1 MTTQA
6 PRKTPVA
13 VPPPA
18 ARSAAPR
25 APAALAKPLVGPIAV
40 TCAGVSLELRSGSLL
55 IGRLSECDLVLEDT
69 LVSRMHA
76 RIYVSAEGVRLEDL
90 HSTNGVYVNGDRIV
104 QTAAL
109 NVGDHAVIGT
119 QSLSFSEIGTDPAP
133 PLSSPPLSGLG
144 PQVAPAQTPS
154 APDTPR
160 SLDKAAPIPITARAE
175 ALDLLGTL
183 ARRLAN
189 EHKADQAPRMLGP
202 HLRGILRGASSG
214 LVVPEA
220 LSALASEYAIDLAHW
235 TADARWLDYVI
246 ELHLVTRRLMSAT
259 ILAGLQRAERWV
271 GPMNRPLLE
280 YYVNSFAGQ
289 QRDLDPSERSR
300 MGLLRRILK
309 KK

>member
-1 MTTQA
+1 
-6 PRKTPVA
+6 
-13 VPPPA
+13 
-18 ARSAAPR
+18 
-25 APAALAKPLVGPIAV
+25 
-40 TCAGVSLELRSGSLL
+40 
-55 IGRLSECDLVLEDT
+55 LVLEDS

-76 RIYVSAEGVRLEDL
+76 RVYVSSEGVRLEDL

-109 NVGDHAVIGT
+109 NAGDRAVIGT
-119 QSLSFSEIGTDPAP
+119 QELSFSEIGTEPAP
-133 PLSSPPLSGLG
+133 PMSAAPLSGPEPLPG
-144 PQVAPAQTPS
+144 LVNRT

-160 SLDKAAPIPITARAE
+160 SLEKSTAIPITARAE

-214 LVVPEA
+214 LVVPDSLA
-220 LSALASEYAIDLAHW
+220 ALASEYAIDLAHW
-235 TADARWLDYVI
+235 TADARWLDYVV
-246 ELHLVTRRLMSAT
+246 ELHLVTRRLMPAT
-259 ILAGLQRAERWV
+259 VLAGLQRAERWV

-280 YYVNSFAGQ
+280 YYVSSFTSQ
-289 QRDLDPSERSR
+289 SRELDPSERSR

>member
-13 VPPPA
+13 VPPIAP
-18 ARSAAPR
+18 SAAPR
-25 APAALAKPLVGPIAV
+25 APAAVPKPLVGPISV
-40 TCAGVSLELRSGSLL
+40 TCAGVALELRNGSLL
-55 IGRLSECDLVLEDT
+55 IGRLSECDLVLEDS

-109 NVGDHAVIGT
+109 NVGDRAVVGT
-119 QSLSFSEIGTDPAP
+119 QELSFSEIGTDPAP
-133 PLSSPPLSGLG
+133 PMSAPPLSGPEPQSGSLG
-144 PQVAPAQTPS
+144 PTP
-154 APDTPR
+154 PDTPR
-160 SLDKAAPIPITARAE
+160 SLEKSTAIPITARAE

-214 LVVPEA
+214 LVVPDSLA
-220 LSALASEYAIDLAHW
+220 ALASEYAIDLAHW
-235 TADARWLDYVI
+235 TADARWLDYVV

-259 ILAGLQRAERWV
+259 VLAGLQRAERWV

-280 YYVNSFAGQ
+280 YYVSSFSSQ
-289 QRDLDPSERSR
+289 LRELDPSERSR

>member
-13 VPPPA
+13 VPPIAP
-18 ARSAAPR
+18 SAAPR
-25 APAALAKPLVGPIAV
+25 APAAVPKPLVGPISV
-40 TCAGVSLELRSGSLL
+40 SCAGVALELRNGSLL
-55 IGRLSECDLVLEDT
+55 IGRLSECDLVLEDS

-109 NVGDHAVIGT
+109 NVGDRAVVGT
-119 QSLSFSEIGTDPAP
+119 QELSFSEIGTDPAP
-133 PLSSPPLSGLG
+133 PMSAPPLSGPE
-144 PQVAPAQTPS
+144 PQPGSLSPTP
-154 APDTPR
+154 PDTPR
-160 SLDKAAPIPITARAE
+160 SLEKSTAIPITARAE

-214 LVVPEA
+214 LVVPDSLA
-220 LSALASEYAIDLAHW
+220 ALASEYAIDLAHW
-235 TADARWLDYVI
+235 TADARWLDYVV

-259 ILAGLQRAERWV
+259 VLAGLQRAERWV

-280 YYVNSFAGQ
+280 YYVSSFSSQ
-289 QRDLDPSERSR
+289 LRELDPSERSR